1 MNLAYLRLP
10 DCLMTLKWKLHRAI
24 INARTLDQDKQAEL
38 ESQRLWMKQHVRSL
52 PVYRTYTHAMA
63 LSALEERFADP
74 LACTLGY
81 PMAEGQFDA
90 FKRELQKYTGKSEL
104 GYAVSHIVQRSL
116 RAQYQDSADFKL
128 PFKDR
133 VGSYG
138 AGRLVHL
145 GFMSNRPFDSSLRGL
160 QEIKTSHTVIDATTG
175 ILLTAPKNA
184 RELGDFQRWLSK
196 KGRGDFGYDG
206 ANGGGL
212 ISVRGAKLV
221 ELDVEMW
228 HEADAISDK
237 QLRAL
242 LNGPSASDT
251 VSLKKHSQD
260 PFQDAPYCYVG
271 VLTKEGR
278 LAVVAVEGF
287 SGRSSIN
294 VRTRVRSVLLE
305 DAAEEVSAVSKA
317 LEFLME
323 NAMAKKT
330 HTRRIDG
337 DHVKAGMISGK
348 VKGGF
353 GPYSVFLEHDNW
365 KDKLGGLPHLLVKSG
380 ETFEFS
386 NVPVGECI
394 VTATPML
401 VINKGKHQKATLTT
415 AIEVKDKQTATANLI
430 DPQQSRSKVKSVT
443 LPEVHRRDIKT
454 VLDLGSGELIE
465 NFGRNGDLSLIHI

>member
-1 MNLAYLRLP
+1 MYKR
-10 DCLMTLKWKLHRAI
+10 
-24 INARTLDQDKQAEL
+24 QVQ
-38 ESQRLWMKQHVRSL
+38 QSL
-52 PVYRTYTHAMA
+52 Y
-63 LSALEERFADP
+63 
-74 LACTLGY
+74 
-81 PMAEGQFDA
+81 
-90 FKRELQKYTGKSEL
+90 
-104 GYAVSHIVQRSL
+104 
-116 RAQYQDSADFKL
+116 AQYQGFTDFEL

-133 VGSYG
+133 LFSYG
-138 AGRLVHL
+138 AGRVVDL
-145 GFMSNRPFDSSLRGL
+145 GFMSNRPFAGSSRGMH
-160 QEIKTSHTVIDATTG
+160 EIETSHTVVDATTG
-175 ILLTAPKNA
+175 YLLTAPK
-184 RELGDFQRWLSK
+184 RELGDFQRWLRK
-196 KGRGDFGYDG
+196 KGRGDFGYDD

-294 VRTRVRSVLLE
+294 VRTRVRSVLLD
-305 DAAEEVSAVSKA
+305 DAAEEVSALSKA

-415 AIEVKDKQTATANLI
+415 AIEVCLLYTS
-430 DPQQSRSKVKSVT
+430 PS
-443 LPEVHRRDIKT
+443 PRD
-454 VLDLGSGELIE
+454 
-465 NFGRNGDLSLIHI
+465 